1 MMRSVLKS
9 LLLTSVVSCALAATV
24 SAVVLMDTN
33 PDGSINTGDF
43 QKFTAL
49 TSGDLSDTNN
59 TLTGDSLIQGNVGIG
74 GKGNFSMSAGTV
86 NGDIYMNSFGK
97 FTKSGPAQHNGN
109 VFLNQEP
116 VLNPAL
122 KDARDLSTL
131 AGNET
136 STANYTVNG
145 NPQVLTTVNT
155 NKDTTVMANP
165 FATKVVLN
173 LQDFVLTGG
182 TFTLSGN
189 VNQTFIINVSRNFS
203 LNNASVVLAGGIM
216 SSHILFNIKGPGSQV
231 SLNQGTKLYGIVVAT
246 QRKVSLAGGKVFGK
260 VVAEQLSLS
269 GGGQIVSQ

>member
-1 MMRSVLKS
+1 MRSVLKS
-9 LLLTSVVSCALAATV
+9 LLLTCVLSGALAASV
-24 SAVVLMDTN
+24 SAVVLTDTN

-49 TSGDLSDTNN
+49 TSGDLNDTNN
-59 TLTGDSLIQGNVGIG
+59 TFTGDSLIQGNVGIG

-97 FTKSGPAQHNGN
+97 FTKSGPAQHNGT
-109 VFLNQEP
+109 VISNQDA
-116 VLNPAL
+116 VLNDAL
-122 KDARDLSTL
+122 KDARDLSSL
-131 AGNET
+131 AGMEA

-145 NPQVLTTVNT
+145 NPQVLMTVNT
-155 NKDTTVMANP
+155 NQNTTVMANP

-189 VNQTFIINVSRNFS
+189 VNQTFIINVGRNFS

-216 SSHILFNIKGPGSQV
+216 SSHILFNIKGAGSQV
-231 SLNQGTKLYGIVVAT
+231 TLNQGTKLYGIVVAT

-269 GGGQIVSQ
+269 GGGQIISQ

>member
-1 MMRSVLKS
+1 MRSVLKS
-9 LLLTSVVSCALAATV
+9 LLLTCVLSGALAASV
-24 SAVVLMDTN
+24 SAVVLTDTN

-49 TSGDLSDTNN
+49 TSGDLNDTNN
-59 TLTGDSLIQGNVGIG
+59 TFTGDSLIQGNVGIG

-97 FTKSGPAQHNGN
+97 FTKSGPAQHNGT
-109 VFLNQEP
+109 VISNQDA
-116 VLNPAL
+116 VLNDAL
-122 KDARDLSTL
+122 KDARDLSSL
-131 AGNET
+131 AGMEA

-145 NPQVLTTVNT
+145 NPQVLMTVNT
-155 NKDTTVMANP
+155 NQNTTVMANP

-189 VNQTFIINVSRNFS
+189 VNQTFIINVGRNFS

-231 SLNQGTKLYGIVVAT
+231 TLNQGTKLYGIVVAT

-269 GGGQIVSQ
+269 GGGQIISQ